1 MKIKTI
7 TMMIAALVCALFA
20 CKAQADG
27 FKSVGVD
34 EFEALIADTAVVR
47 LDVRT
52 AEEYAEG
59 HIAGAVNID
68 VKNAGFDSQVLS
80 VLAKDKTVAV
90 YCRSGR
96 RSKAAARK
104 LVEMGYR
111 VVELDNG
118 FSGWKD
124 AGKALE
130 K

>member
-7 TMMIAALVCALFA
+7 TMMIAALVCALFG

-34 EFEALIADTAVVR
+34 EFEALIADTTVVR